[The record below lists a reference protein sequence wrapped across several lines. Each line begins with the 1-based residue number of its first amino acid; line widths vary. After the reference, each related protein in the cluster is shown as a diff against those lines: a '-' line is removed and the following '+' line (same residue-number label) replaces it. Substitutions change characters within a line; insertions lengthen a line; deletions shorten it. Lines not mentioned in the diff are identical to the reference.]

1 MLAADEKNR
10 VIDEMSK
17 VVDKNLHIAHENT
30 QLKNNY
36 DNVAVENKKLIIEI
50 GDLRT
55 QLKNQVIDEEV
66 EKRKAMLENEI
77 QQLMGLIE
85 ERKNELALASNHAA
99 ELTAHGAQKL
109 AELEGFEASMKELER
124 RKEELQAE
132 INGLKDANDN
142 LTIEWNE
149 LKDRLEEGK
158 IRYHEVLNY
167 MEGAGNGWDITPGDP
182 ELVKVIEELVDKYG
196 GSYPSLRR
204 ELLKV
209 S

>member
-1 MLAADEKNR
+1 MAY
-10 VIDEMSK
+10 
-17 VVDKNLHIAHENT
+17 ENT
-30 QLKNNY
+30 QLKNDCN
-36 DNVAVENKKLIIEI
+36 DATVENKKLIIEI

-55 QLKNQVIDEEV
+55 QLKNQVIDEEI
-66 EKRKAMLENEI
+66 EKRKVMLENEI

-85 ERKNELALASNHAA
+85 ERNNELVLVSNHAA

-132 INGLKDANDN
+132 IGKLKDVNDD

-167 MEGAGNGWDITPGDP
+167 MEGAGNGWDIAPGDP